1 MSNRLTECFVGLRN
15 SVKELVLFKSVEIE
29 NTMSNLTKKDIRR
42 IKRLHEERNSMQR
55 RLHSQNLEGSGSSKM
70 SKGSKRRPQV
80 VSDKDFKD
88 AWDKIFVRKKTPKH
102 GQSQV
107 HRDKTKYNRKVSK
120 TELLKDDTL

>member
-1 MSNRLTECFVGLRN
+1 MHTG
-15 SVKELVLFKSVEIE
+15 K
-29 NTMSNLTKKDIRR
+29 
-42 IKRLHEERNSMQR
+42 
-55 RLHSQNLEGSGSSKM
+55 HSHNLEESGAHLG
-70 SKGSKRRPQV
+70 KGSKRRPQV